1 MTPHEDVYPLLL
13 DISRDS
19 VRQLDEHPVAGR
31 LIDGTIQVDS
41 YKHYLAQVVHQ
52 VSGSAKML
60 REAGLRLRRSGAHG
74 PLAKLLLLKSG
85 EEDGHDRWALDDLQ
99 SLGVESAAALAIP
112 ACPAVRA
119 YRAYTR
125 HLCDAAPIGV
135 LGVAFVLEWF
145 GYSRATRAANNLVAR
160 SEIPGMANAVS
171 FLRKHGDADQQ
182 HIRTLGEALR
192 SVRLPQDCHQVL
204 LAAQVVAS
212 LYADF
217 FSNES
222 AARGS
227 STAQDEL
234 LGVPMHESKQL
245 DAT

>member
-1 MTPHEDVYPLLL
+1 MSQDKDVYALLL

-31 LIDGTIQVDS
+31 LMDGTIQAEP

-52 VSGSAKML
+52 VSGSAEML
-60 REAGLRLRRSGAHG
+60 REAGLRLRRTGAHG

-99 SLGVESAAALAIP
+99 SLGVEPAEALRVP
-112 ACPAVRA
+112 ACSAVRA

-125 HLCDAAPIGV
+125 YLCDAAPIGV

-145 GYSRATRAANNLVAR
+145 GYSRATRAANNLAR
-160 SEIPGMANAVS
+160 FSEIPGMANAVS
-171 FLRKHGDADQQ
+171 FLSKHGEADQQ

-192 SVRLPQDCHQVL
+192 SVVLPQDCQQVL

-217 FSNES
+217 FSQES
-222 AARGS
+222 AARAAS
-227 STAQDEL
+227 A
-234 LGVPMHESKQL
+234 
-245 DAT
+245 A